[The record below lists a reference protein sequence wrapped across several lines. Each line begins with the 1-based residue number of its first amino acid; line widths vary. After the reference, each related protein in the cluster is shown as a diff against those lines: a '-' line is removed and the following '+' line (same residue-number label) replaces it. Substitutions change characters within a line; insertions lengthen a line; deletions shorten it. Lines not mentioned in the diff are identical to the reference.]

1 MLFSGEMIQS
11 IIHAADEEQVQSHA
25 PMSSFCKLMEE
36 RNKDQKFN
44 KFFKHFGEM
53 KS

>member
-1 MLFSGEMIQS
+1 MAFSDEMIQS
-11 IIHAADEEQVQSHA
+11 TIHSADEEQVQSHA
-25 PMSSFCKLMEE
+25 PMTSFCKEMEE
-36 RNKDQKFN
+36 RNKNQKFN